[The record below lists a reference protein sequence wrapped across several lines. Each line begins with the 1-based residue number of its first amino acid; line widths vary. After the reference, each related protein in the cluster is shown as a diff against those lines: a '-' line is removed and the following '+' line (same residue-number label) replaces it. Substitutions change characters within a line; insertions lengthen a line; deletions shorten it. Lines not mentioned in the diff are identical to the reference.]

1 MGHVISVDTGGTFT
15 DTVLVDEGG
24 SRTTGKASTTP
35 DDPSKGVLASVR
47 NAAEK
52 TGESL
57 EAVLGDTDV
66 FFHGTTLTTN
76 TVLERTGSDVGL
88 LTTRGHRD
96 ALHIG
101 RIKNRTEGM
110 SHDEV
115 KHYAAHTKPDPLV
128 PKANTRELDERVD
141 YKGEA
146 VIDLDDE
153 QARRQLEDLSD
164 DVDTIAV
171 SLLWSFR
178 DDSHERRIAELAE
191 EVAPDTPVYLS
202 SDVTPKL
209 GEYERTATTA
219 VNAYTAPILE
229 RYVDRLVEQLSD
241 HGLTAPVY
249 LMQSTGGVIPI
260 SGAGD
265 HAVATIDSGPVG
277 GVTGSQFLGE
287 AIGQG
292 NVICT
297 DVGGTSFDVGL
308 VIDGE
313 LKTTPKT
320 SVQKYTLHQPAVDIE
335 SIGSGGGSIA
345 WIDDGGAL
353 RVGPKSSGA
362 DPGPACYGR
371 GGTQPTVTDAD
382 VLLGYIDPDYFL
394 GGRESLD
401 VAAAEEAMRTHVADP
416 LGMSVEEAA
425 AGVFEIVNA
434 AMADLLRKMTI
445 ERGHDPRDF
454 SLLAYGGAGP
464 LHAPFYGDELGVES
478 ITIPFGNTASVFSAF
493 GISTSDVT
501 YVEER
506 SEPMAEPFDPTHLT
520 DAFEEVE
527 SRIADNEELDL
538 AEATLTR
545 EVELRYQGQ
554 ANQLD
559 VRVPTGELT
568 AADVDQMLADFE
580 SKYESLYGSGA
591 TYAEA
596 SIQAVSQRVIAQQ
609 GTTSPVAEPVQ
620 GSTEESR
627 IGTREVYWP
636 TRNDFVE
643 TTIHEGPALG
653 SDERIDGPAVLQF
666 PDTTVPVRPQQHVTI
681 DDIANIHIRGDN

>member
-15 DTVLVDEGG
+15 DTVLVEEDS

-35 DDPSKGVLASVR
+35 DDPSKGVLNSVT

-52 TGESL
+52 AGFTL
-57 EAVLGDTDV
+57 EEVLLETDV

-76 TVLERTGSDVGL
+76 TVLERTGNDVGL
-88 LTTRGHRD
+88 LTTKGHRD
-96 ALHIG
+96 ALHVG

-128 PKANTRELDERVD
+128 PKQRTRELDERVD
-141 YKGEA
+141 YKGET
-146 VIDLDDE
+146 VIQLDDD
-153 QARRQLEDLSD
+153 QVRQQLEDLAD
-164 DVDTIAV
+164 EVDTIAV
-171 SLLWSFR
+171 SFLWSFR
-178 DDSHERRIAELAE
+178 DESHEQRVAEIARD
-191 EVAPDTPVYLS
+191 VAPETPVYLS

-219 VNAYTAPILE
+219 VNAYTAPVLE
-229 RYVDRLVEQLSD
+229 KYVARLVEQLSEN
-241 HGLTAPVY
+241 GLEAPVY

-260 SGAGD
+260 SGAGE

-277 GVTGSQFLGE
+277 GVTGSQFLGDH
-287 AIGQG
+287 IGQD

-371 GGTQPTVTDAD
+371 GGTRPTVTDAD

-401 VAAAEEAMRTHVADP
+401 IDAAEEAMRTHIAEP

-445 ERGHDPRDF
+445 ERGHDPRSF
-454 SLLAYGGAGP
+454 ALLAYGGAGP
-464 LHAPFYGDELGVES
+464 LHAPFYGDELGVEA

-493 GISTSDVT
+493 GISTSDIT
-501 YVEER
+501 YVEEL
-506 SEPMAEPFDPTHLT
+506 SEPMSEPFDSAQLT
-520 DAFEEVE
+520 AAFERVE
-527 SRIADNEELDL
+527 GRIAENEELDL
-538 AEATLTR
+538 DQAILTR
-545 EVELRYQGQ
+545 EIELRYQGQ

-559 VRVPTGELT
+559 VRVPTGDLEES
-568 AADVDQMLADFE
+568 DVEQMLADFE

-596 SIQAVSQRVIAQQ
+596 SIQAVSQRVVAQQ
-609 GTTSPVAEPVQ
+609 ETTSPSAEP
-620 GSTEESR
+620 
-627 IGTREVYWP
+627 IGTGDTDSQISAREVYWP
-636 TRNDFVE
+636 NENEFVE
-643 TTIHEGPALG
+643 TAIHEGQGLS
-653 SDERIDGPAVLQF
+653 SDTRVDGPAVLQF
-666 PDTTVPVRPQQHVTI
+666 PDTTVPIRPEQYATV
-681 DDIANIHIRGDN
+681 DDIANIHIRGDH